1 MGTTFARVCAMP
13 AILLAS
19 SLATWAAAAESSS
32 GPPAESDQLTEIL
45 VTAERRVESL
55 QNVPLSITAFDAN
68 TIELAHMTEAKDYL
82 QYSPNVVFT
91 EDGQVGAR
99 SISIAIRGVGNMNIA
114 DEPQA
119 ASIGFYIDDLNV
131 GAVASGQINPDL
143 TDVEGI
149 EVLRGPQGTY
159 FGRNAIGG
167 ALNIQTKK
175 PDATTYFETGGGY
188 GNFDTWNA
196 YAVGNVPLNDQLFI
210 RAVESYSS
218 TNGFIR
224 NVNPMGTSCS
234 CDTDEHARFAVRYL
248 ATDRLTLDLGLSY
261 TDEHTGLDDTVAS
274 GVIDGD
280 TKQTLGL
287 PNNFGAFSQ
296 GIGFYPQ
303 NQTLVNLNTPE
314 YTDNLVEYVD
324 GRITYKGDGFSLES
338 ITGDVYSTND
348 RQFDEDQIAANLFI
362 RVNRWVTKSF
372 NQELRA
378 QSDGS
383 GRWDWTAGLV
393 YGRDDQLEYNNIFT
407 GGATGYT
414 DPTTGINYQFLPPLP
429 PGFPLNEDNQQLI
442 TKSTAAYG
450 EGTYKMTD
458 QWALTFG
465 GRYTH
470 DEVTTSQYGVFAFG
484 SPVPNASG
492 SNGFNNF
499 SPHVTLKYSINPNVS
514 TYASVLEGYRAGG
527 VDINSGIITTF
538 KPETVRDYELGEKST
553 LADGHL
559 RINADVFLLKWT
571 DLQVQTDY
579 LANSNISSSVEKTLN
594 ASSAKSLGAELE
606 VQAIPV
612 RGLQLGLSA
621 GYLDA
626 YFNDFPNAI
635 VHGGYEVNLTGQ
647 QLPKSPRFTASTNM
661 QFSQPVAAD
670 TEAYLRVEGVYRSA
684 MAGNIDATAAPLDG
698 QGTYPYI
705 EPSYVVWNLRLGAT
719 TSHFT
724 TQAYSENVFNH
735 SYYNGTYD
743 HFGLGGIRLVPHPRL
758 FGVRFSY
765 KTK

>member
-1 MGTTFARVCAMP
+1 MF
-13 AILLAS
+13 LAS
-19 SLATWAAAAESSS
+19 SVATRAGAADPS
-32 GPPAESDQLTEIL
+32 GAPPDEGDQLSTIV
-45 VTAERRVESL
+45 VTAQRRAESL
-55 QNVPLSITAFDAN
+55 QDVPLSITAFDAN
-68 TIELAHMTEAKDYL
+68 TIQLAHMTEAKDYL
-82 QYSPNVVFT
+82 QFAPNVVFT
-91 EDGQVGAR
+91 EDGETGAR

-114 DEPQA
+114 DAPQA

-131 GAVASGQINPDL
+131 GAVATGQINPEL

-167 ALNIQTKK
+167 AINIQTKK
-175 PDATTYFETGGGY
+175 PDDTPYWETGGGY
-188 GNFDTWNA
+188 GNFDTWNT
-196 YAVGNVPLNDQLFI
+196 YAVGNIPINDQLFL
-210 RAVESYSS
+210 RAVEAYDS
-218 TNGFIR
+218 TDGFIR
-224 NVNPMGTSCS
+224 NINPAGSPCSCS
-234 CDTDEHARFAVRYL
+234 TDEHARLAVRYL
-248 ATDRLTLDLGLSY
+248 ATDRFTLDLALSY
-261 TDEHTGLDDTVAS
+261 SNERTQLDDTVPS

-303 NQTLVNLNTPE
+303 NQSLVDLNTPE
-314 YTDNLVEYVD
+314 YTNNVVEYVN
-324 GRITYKGDGFSLES
+324 GRITYKADGFEISS
-338 ITGDVYSTND
+338 ITGDVYSTMG
-348 RQFDEDQIAANLFI
+348 RLFDEDQLAANLFI
-362 RVNRWVTKSF
+362 FQERWHTNSF
-372 NQELRA
+372 NQEVRA

-383 GRWDWTAGLV
+383 GSWDWTAGAV
-393 YGRDDQLEYNNIFT
+393 YGRDDQLEYGDVYT

-414 DPTTGINYQFLPPLP
+414 DPQTRITYTFLPALP
-429 PGFPLNEDNQQLI
+429 PGFALNEDTDELI
-442 TKSTAAYG
+442 TKSTALYA
-450 EGTYKMTD
+450 EGTYKVTE

-470 DEVTTSQYGVFAFG
+470 DEVTTAQYGVLDYGA
-484 SPVPNASG
+484 PVPNAAG

-499 SPHVTLKYSINPNVS
+499 SPHVTLKYAINPNVS

-527 VDINSGIITTF
+527 VDINNGIITTF
-538 KPETVRDYELGEKST
+538 KPERVRDYEVGEKST
-553 LADGHL
+553 LADGRL

-579 LANSNISSSVEKTLN
+579 LANSNIGSTVQKTLN
-594 ASSAKSLGAELE
+594 ASSATSLGAELE
-606 VQAIPV
+606 IQAIPV

-626 YFNDFPNAI
+626 YFGDFPNAV
-635 VHGGYEVNLTGQ
+635 VHGGYTVNLTGQ
-647 QLPKSPRFTASTNM
+647 QLPKSPRFTVSTNM
-661 QFSQPVAAD
+661 QYSAPVAANA
-670 TEAYLRVEGVYRSA
+670 EAFARVEGVYRSS
-684 MAGNIDATAAPLDG
+684 MAGNIDATAATLDG

-705 EPSYVVWNLRLGAT
+705 EPSYVVWNLRLGGTAGR
-719 TSHFT
+719 FT
-724 TQAYSENVFNH
+724 TEAFSENVFNH

-758 FGVRFSY
+758 FGIKFSY